1 MCFGNPKVVQI
12 LGLQQAKREDF
23 KGSILISLFLL
34 LIGFRRH
41 CRVVGNSMLPTLKNG
56 DLIIY
61 KPYKY
66 RKDKIIQGSLVV
78 VQHPIHKETLIIKR
92 VSKISSSHIEILGDN
107 KKESIDSRQ
116 FGQINKLQVLGIVEK
131 IIAK

>member
-1 MCFGNPKVVQI
+1 M
-12 LGLQQAKREDF
+12 
-23 KGSILISLFLL
+23 
-34 LIGFRRH
+34 GFRRH